1 VFATPEAFILRNA
14 RSNNDDPLIIER
26 KGANPGAF
34 SRFKGRSNWS
44 YVAVSH
50 GCIEDKDKAP
60 DTRVATFIDAYA
72 VVGIINLENESF
84 LILVTEATMVG
95 SIRGAE
101 IFCVTGTKFISF
113 DYRKELD
120 YATGQFKPP

>member
-1 VFATPEAFILRNA
+1 M
-14 RSNNDDPLIIER
+14 
-26 KGANPGAF
+26 
-34 SRFKGRSNWS
+34 
-44 YVAVSH
+44 
-50 GCIEDKDKAP
+50 
-60 DTRVATFIDAYA
+60 
-72 VVGIINLENESF
+72 GIINLENESF
-84 LILVTEATMVG
+84 LILVTEATMIG